1 MRPGRRQRLAVGL
14 FLLFGSA
21 LTIGVGLFALQE
33 NIDLFYEPQKV
44 VGGEAPIA
52 KRIRAG
58 GMVEKGSL
66 VYEPEGLGVSFVLS
80 DLRGSRFE
88 VRYEGLLPG
97 LFREGQGVLVVGQ
110 LDTSRVFYAKEVLAK
125 HDENYMPPELVGMG
139 SESCRPRRRTF

>member
-110 LDTSRVFYAKEVLAK
+110 LDVSGVFYAKEVLAK
-125 HDENYMPPELVGMG
+125 HDENYMPPELVDMG
-139 SESCRPRRRTF
+139 EET

>member
-1 MRPGRRQRLAVGL
+1 MRPLRRQRLAVVL
-14 FLLFGSA
+14 FVLFGSA
-21 LTIGVGLFALQE
+21 LTIGVVLFALQE
-33 NIDLFYEPQKV
+33 NIDLFYEPQKI

-66 VYEPEGLGVSFVLS
+66 VYEPQGLGVSFVLS

-88 VRYEGLLPG
+88 VRYKGLLPG

-110 LDTSRVFYAKEVLAK
+110 LDASRLLRK
-125 HDENYMPPELVGMG
+125 G
-139 SESCRPRRRTF
+139 STRQA

>member
-110 LDTSRVFYAKEVLAK
+110 LDASRVFYAKEVLAK
-125 HDENYMPPELVGMG
+125 HDENYMPPELVDMG
-139 SESCRPRRRTF
+139 PES

>member
-1 MRPGRRQRLAVGL
+1 MSPLRKQRLAAVL
-14 FLLFGSA
+14 FILFGSG
-21 LTIGVGLFALQE
+21 LTIGVVLFALQE

-110 LDTSRVFYAKEVLAK
+110 LDASRVFYAKEVLAK
-125 HDENYMPPELVGMG
+125 HDENYMPPELVDMG
-139 SESCRPRRRTF
+139 AET

>member
-1 MRPGRRQRLAVGL
+1 MRPIRRQRLAIVL

-21 LTIGVGLFALQE
+21 LTMGVVLFALQE
-33 NIDLFYEPQKV
+33 NIDLFYEPQKI

-66 VYEPEGLGVSFVLS
+66 DFESEGLGVSFVLS

-88 VRYEGLLPG
+88 IGTRNNSSGEGSSLTSLSGWWGIHLSVFLLVPQRRFVCATAHSIFG
-97 LFREGQGVLVVGQ
+97 R
-110 LDTSRVFYAKEVLAK
+110 SRNRAVNSF
-125 HDENYMPPELVGMG
+125 G
-139 SESCRPRRRTF
+139 

>member
-1 MRPGRRQRLAVGL
+1 MRPIRRQRLAVVL

-21 LTIGVGLFALQE
+21 LTIGVVLFALQE
-33 NIDLFYEPQKV
+33 NIDLFYEPQKI

-66 VYEPEGLGVSFVLS
+66 DFESEGLGVSFVLS

-88 VRYEGLLPG
+88 VRYKGLLPG

-110 LDTSRVFYAKEVLAK
+110 LDASRVFYAKEVLAK
-125 HDENYMPPELVGMG
+125 HDENYMPPELVDMG
-139 SESCRPRRRTF
+139 AES

>member
-110 LDTSRVFYAKEVLAK
+110 LDASRVFYAKQVLAK
-125 HDENYMPPELVGMG
+125 HDENYMPPELVDMG
-139 SESCRPRRRTF
+139 AET

>member
-1 MRPGRRQRLAVGL
+1 MRPLRRQRLAVVL
-14 FLLFGSA
+14 FVLFGGG
-21 LTIGVGLFALQE
+21 LTIGVALFALQE

-66 VYEPEGLGVSFVLS
+66 VYEPQGLGVSFVLS

-88 VRYEGLLPG
+88 VRYNGLLPG

-110 LDTSRVFYAKEVLAK
+110 LDASRVFYAKEVLAK
-125 HDENYMPPELVGMG
+125 HDENYMPPELVDMG
-139 SESCRPRRRTF
+139 PES

>member
-1 MRPGRRQRLAVGL
+1 MPPLRRQRLAVVL

-66 VYEPEGLGVSFVLS
+66 DFESEGLGVSFVLS

-88 VRYEGLLPG
+88 VRYKGLLPG

-110 LDTSRVFYAKEVLAK
+110 LDASRVFYAKEVLAK
-125 HDENYMPPELVGMG
+125 HDENYMPPELVDMG
-139 SESCRPRRRTF
+139 AET

>member
-1 MRPGRRQRLAVGL
+1 LAVVL
-14 FLLFGSA
+14 FLLFGGG
-21 LTIGVGLFALQE
+21 LTIGVVLFALQE
-33 NIDLFYEPQKV
+33 NIDLFYEPQKI

-66 VYEPEGLGVSFVLS
+66 DYESQGLGVSFVLS

-88 VRYEGLLPG
+88 VRYKGLLPG

-110 LDTSRVFYAKEVLAK
+110 LDASRVFYAKEVLAK
-125 HDENYMPPELVGMG
+125 HDENYMPPELVDMG
-139 SESCRPRRRTF
+139 PES

>member
-110 LDTSRVFYAKEVLAK
+110 LDVSGVFYAKEVLAK
-125 HDENYMPPELVGMG
+125 HDENYMPPELVDMG
-139 SESCRPRRRTF
+139 AET

>member
-1 MRPGRRQRLAVGL
+1 MPPLRRQRLAVVL
-14 FLLFGSA
+14 FVLFGSA
-21 LTIGVGLFALQE
+21 LTIGVVLFALQE
-33 NIDLFYEPQKV
+33 NIDLFYEPQKI

-66 VYEPEGLGVSFVLS
+66 AYESQGLGVSFVLS

-88 VRYEGLLPG
+88 VRYKGLLPG

-110 LDTSRVFYAKEVLAK
+110 LDASRVFYAKEVLAK
-125 HDENYMPPELVGMG
+125 HDENYMPPELVDMG
-139 SESCRPRRRTF
+139 AET

>member
-1 MRPGRRQRLAVGL
+1 MRPLRRQRMAIGL

-21 LTIGVGLFALQE
+21 ITLGVVLFALQE
-33 NIDLFYEPQKV
+33 NMDLFYEPQKI

-58 GMVEKGSL
+58 GMVEVGSL
-66 VYEPEGLGVSFVLS
+66 VHEPEGLAVSFVLS

-88 VRYEGLLPG
+88 VRYQGILPG

-110 LDTSRVFYAKEVLAK
+110 LDPSRVFYAKEVLAK
-125 HDENYMPPELVGMG
+125 HDENYMPPELLNMG
-139 SESCRPRRRTF
+139 KDP

>member
-66 VYEPEGLGVSFVLS
+66 DFESEGLGVSFVLS

-88 VRYEGLLPG
+88 VRYKGLLPG

-110 LDTSRVFYAKEVLAK
+110 LDANRVFYAKEVLAK
-125 HDENYMPPELVGMG
+125 HDENYMPPELVDMG
-139 SESCRPRRRTF
+139 AET

>member
-1 MRPGRRQRLAVGL
+1 MRPGRRQRLAGGL

-110 LDTSRVFYAKEVLAK
+110 LDASRVFYAKEVLAN
-125 HDENYMPPELVGMG
+125 HDENYMPPELEDMG
-139 SESCRPRRRTF
+139 EET

>member
-1 MRPGRRQRLAVGL
+1 MAIVL

-21 LTIGVGLFALQE
+21 LTMGVVLFALQE
-33 NIDLFYEPQKV
+33 NIDLFYEPQKI

-66 VYEPEGLGVSFVLS
+66 DFESEGLGVSFVLS

-88 VRYEGLLPG
+88 VRYKGLLPG

-110 LDTSRVFYAKEVLAK
+110 LDASRVFYAKEVLAK
-125 HDENYMPPELVGMG
+125 HDENYMPPELVDMG
-139 SESCRPRRRTF
+139 AES

>member
-1 MRPGRRQRLAVGL
+1 MSPLRKQRLAAVL
-14 FLLFGSA
+14 FILFGSG
-21 LTIGVGLFALQE
+21 LTIGVVLFALQE
-33 NIDLFYEPQKV
+33 NVDLFYEPQKV
-44 VGGEAPIA
+44 VGGDAPIA

-58 GMVEKGSL
+58 GMVEKDSL

-110 LDTSRVFYAKEVLAK
+110 LDASGVFYAKEVLAK
-125 HDENYMPPELVGMG
+125 HDENYMPPELVDMG
-139 SESCRPRRRTF
+139 AET

>member
-1 MRPGRRQRLAVGL
+1 MRPLRRQRLAVVL
-14 FLLFGSA
+14 FVLFGGG
-21 LTIGVGLFALQE
+21 LTIGVALFALQE

-66 VYEPEGLGVSFVLS
+66 VYEPQGLGVSFVLS

-88 VRYEGLLPG
+88 VRYKGLLPG

-110 LDTSRVFYAKEVLAK
+110 LDASRVFYAKEVLAK
-125 HDENYMPPELVGMG
+125 HDENYMPPELVDMG
-139 SESCRPRRRTF
+139 AKS

>member
-1 MRPGRRQRLAVGL
+1 MPPLRRQRLAVVL

-21 LTIGVGLFALQE
+21 LTIGVVLFALQE
-33 NIDLFYEPQKV
+33 NIDLFYEPQKI

-66 VYEPEGLGVSFVLS
+66 DFESEGLGVSFVLS

-88 VRYEGLLPG
+88 VRYKGLLPG

-110 LDTSRVFYAKEVLAK
+110 LDASRVFYAKEVLAK
-125 HDENYMPPELVGMG
+125 HDENYMPPELLDMG
-139 SESCRPRRRTF
+139 PES

>member
-1 MRPGRRQRLAVGL
+1 MPPLRRQRLAVVL

-21 LTIGVGLFALQE
+21 LTIGVVLFALQE
-33 NIDLFYEPQKV
+33 NIDLFYEPQKI

-66 VYEPEGLGVSFVLS
+66 DFESEGLGVSFVLS

-88 VRYEGLLPG
+88 VRYKGLLPG

-110 LDTSRVFYAKEVLAK
+110 LDASRVFYAKEVLAK
-125 HDENYMPPELVGMG
+125 HDENYMPPELVDMG
-139 SESCRPRRRTF
+139 AES

>member
-1 MRPGRRQRLAVGL
+1 MPPLRRQRLAVVL

-21 LTIGVGLFALQE
+21 LTIGVVLFALQE
-33 NIDLFYEPQKV
+33 NIDLFYEPQKI

-66 VYEPEGLGVSFVLS
+66 DFESEGLGVSFVLS

-88 VRYEGLLPG
+88 VRYKGLLPG

-110 LDTSRVFYAKEVLAK
+110 LDASRVFYAKEVLAK
-125 HDENYMPPELVGMG
+125 HDENYMPPELVDIGA
-139 SESCRPRRRTF
+139 ES

>member
-1 MRPGRRQRLAVGL
+1 MPPLRRQRLAIVL

-21 LTIGVGLFALQE
+21 LTMGVVLFALQE
-33 NIDLFYEPQKV
+33 NIDLFYEPQKI

-66 VYEPEGLGVSFVLS
+66 DFESEGLGVSFVLS

-88 VRYEGLLPG
+88 VRYKGLLPG

-125 HDENYMPPELVGMG
+125 HDENYMPPELVDMG
-139 SESCRPRRRTF
+139 AES

>member
-1 MRPGRRQRLAVGL
+1 MPPLRRQRLAVVL

-21 LTIGVGLFALQE
+21 LTIGVVLFALQE
-33 NIDLFYEPQKV
+33 NIDLFYEPQKI

-58 GMVEKGSL
+58 GMVEKGSHDFK
-66 VYEPEGLGVSFVLS
+66 PEGLGVSFVLS

-88 VRYEGLLPG
+88 VRYKGLLPG

-110 LDTSRVFYAKEVLAK
+110 LDASRVFYAKEVLAK
-125 HDENYMPPELVGMG
+125 HDENYMPPELVDMG
-139 SESCRPRRRTF
+139 AES

>member
-1 MRPGRRQRLAVGL
+1 MPPLRRQRLAIVL

-21 LTIGVGLFALQE
+21 LTMGVVLFALQE
-33 NIDLFYEPQKV
+33 NIDLFYEPQKI

-66 VYEPEGLGVSFVLS
+66 DFESEGLGVSFVLS

-88 VRYEGLLPG
+88 VRYKGLLPG
-97 LFREGQGVLVVGQ
+97 LFREGQGVLVVGE
-110 LDTSRVFYAKEVLAK
+110 LDANRVFYAKEVLAK
-125 HDENYMPPELVGMG
+125 HDENYMPPELVDMG
-139 SESCRPRRRTF
+139 AES

>member
-1 MRPGRRQRLAVGL
+1 MPPLRRQRLAVVL

-21 LTIGVGLFALQE
+21 LTIGVVLFALQE
-33 NIDLFYEPQKV
+33 NIDLFYEPQKI

-66 VYEPEGLGVSFVLS
+66 DFESEGLGVSFVLS

-88 VRYEGLLPG
+88 VRYKGLLPG

-110 LDTSRVFYAKEVLAK
+110 LDANRVFYAKEVLAK
-125 HDENYMPPELVGMG
+125 HDENYMPPELVDMG
-139 SESCRPRRRTF
+139 AES

>member
-1 MRPGRRQRLAVGL
+1 MRPLRKQRMAMGL

-21 LTIGVGLFALQE
+21 ITLGVVLFALQE
-33 NIDLFYEPQKV
+33 NMDLFYEPQKI

-58 GMVEKGSL
+58 GMVEVGSL
-66 VYEPEGLGVSFVLS
+66 VHEPEGLAVSFVLS

-88 VRYEGLLPG
+88 VRYQGILPG

-110 LDTSRVFYAKEVLAK
+110 LDPSRVFYAKEVLAK
-125 HDENYMPPELVGMG
+125 HDENYMPPELLDMG
-139 SESCRPRRRTF
+139 EDS

>member
-1 MRPGRRQRLAVGL
+1 MRPLRRQRLAVVL
-14 FLLFGSA
+14 FVLFGGG
-21 LTIGVGLFALQE
+21 LTIGVALFALQE
-33 NIDLFYEPQKV
+33 NIDLFYEPQKI

-66 VYEPEGLGVSFVLS
+66 DYESQGLGVSFVLS

-88 VRYEGLLPG
+88 VRYKGLLPG

-110 LDTSRVFYAKEVLAK
+110 LDASRVFYAKEVLAK
-125 HDENYMPPELVGMG
+125 HDENYMPPELVDMG
-139 SESCRPRRRTF
+139 AES

>member
-1 MRPGRRQRLAVGL
+1 MRPLRRQRMAMGL

-21 LTIGVGLFALQE
+21 ITIGVVLFALQE
-33 NIDLFYEPQKV
+33 NMDLFYEPQKI

-58 GMVEKGSL
+58 GMVDVGSL
-66 VYEPEGLGVSFVLS
+66 VHEPEGLAVSFVLS

-88 VRYEGLLPG
+88 VRYQGILPG

-110 LDTSRVFYAKEVLAK
+110 LDASRVFYAKEVLALSLI
-125 HDENYMPPELVGMG
+125 HI
-139 SESCRPRRRTF
+139 

>member
-1 MRPGRRQRLAVGL
+1 MPPLRRQRLAVVL

-21 LTIGVGLFALQE
+21 LTIGVVLFALQE
-33 NIDLFYEPQKV
+33 NIDLFYEPQKI

-110 LDTSRVFYAKEVLAK
+110 LDASRVFYAKEVLAK
-125 HDENYMPPELVGMG
+125 HDENYMPPELVDMG
-139 SESCRPRRRTF
+139 AET

>member
-66 VYEPEGLGVSFVLS
+66 DFESEGLGVSFVLS

-88 VRYEGLLPG
+88 VRYKGLLPG

-110 LDTSRVFYAKEVLAK
+110 LDASRVFYAKEVLAK
-125 HDENYMPPELVGMG
+125 HDENYMPPELVDMG
-139 SESCRPRRRTF
+139 AES

>member
-33 NIDLFYEPQKV
+33 NIDLFYEPQKI

-110 LDTSRVFYAKEVLAK
+110 LDASRVFYAKEVLAK
-125 HDENYMPPELVGMG
+125 HDENYMPPELVDMG
-139 SESCRPRRRTF
+139 AES

>member
-1 MRPGRRQRLAVGL
+1 MPPLRRQRLAVVL
-14 FLLFGSA
+14 FVLFGSA
-21 LTIGVGLFALQE
+21 LTIGVVLFALQE
-33 NIDLFYEPQKV
+33 NIDLFYEPQKI

-66 VYEPEGLGVSFVLS
+66 DYESQGLGVSFVLS

-88 VRYEGLLPG
+88 VRYKGLLPG

-110 LDTSRVFYAKEVLAK
+110 LDASRVFYAKEVLAK
-125 HDENYMPPELVGMG
+125 HDENYMPPELVDMG
-139 SESCRPRRRTF
+139 AES

>member
-1 MRPGRRQRLAVGL
+1 MPPLRRQRLAVVL
-14 FLLFGSA
+14 FVLFGSA
-21 LTIGVGLFALQE
+21 LTIGVVLFALQE
-33 NIDLFYEPQKV
+33 NIDLFYEPQKI

-66 VYEPEGLGVSFVLS
+66 DFESEGLGVSFVLS

-88 VRYEGLLPG
+88 VRYKGLLPG

-110 LDTSRVFYAKEVLAK
+110 LDASRVFYAKEVLAK
-125 HDENYMPPELVGMG
+125 HDENYMPPELVDMG
-139 SESCRPRRRTF
+139 AES